1 MIAHAW
7 ERPIGFAR
15 TSAPQKEPHELSG
28 IHLRITKYV
37 VSREN
42 PRTLRIESK
51 AEEARSMAKEKLQEG
66 NEKLM
71 VRKSWKFNTWSALRR
86 P

>member
-1 MIAHAW
+1 VIAHAW

-15 TSAPQKEPHELSG
+15 TSAPQKGPHELSG
-28 IHLRITKYV
+28 IHLGATKYV
-37 VSREN
+37 VSLGN

-51 AEEARSMAKEKLQEG
+51 AEEDRTMAKEKLQEG
-66 NEKLM
+66 NAKLR
-71 VRKSWKFNTWSALRR
+71 VRKSWKFSAWSALRR